1 MHTFRYC
8 TPLIVVFLALLAGCT
23 ATERPEAWVEIPQ
36 ADLTEA
42 QAAQFE
48 AADGAR
54 KAMFGGLMERLM
66 AAMQDGGAPVAIEVC
81 QEVAPAI
88 AAETGATKNLRIGRT
103 SFRLRNPDNTA
114 PAWAAPYVAARQA
127 DPVVL
132 HNTKDGS
139 LAALFPIV
147 LKAEC
152 VQCHGPKDSLDP
164 AVRAALDGA
173 YPQDEATGF
182 EAGDLRGWFHA
193 TVPAA

>member
-1 MHTFRYC
+1 MDIFRHG
-8 TPLIVVFLALLAGCT
+8 TSLTLAFLILLAGCT
-23 ATERPEAWVEIPQ
+23 ATHAPKAWVEIPQ
-36 ADLTEA
+36 EDLTES

-54 KAMFGGLMERLM
+54 KAMFDSLMARLT
-66 AAMQDGGAPVAIEVC
+66 AAMQDGGPPVAIEVC
-81 QEVAPAI
+81 KEVAPAI
-88 AAETGATKNLRIGRT
+88 AAETGEAKNLAIGRT
-103 SFRLRNPDNTA
+103 SFRLRNPDNT
-114 PAWAAPYVAARQA
+114 PPPWAAPYVAARQS

-164 AVRAALDGA
+164 ALRAALDGS
-173 YPQDEATGF
+173 YPEDEATEF
-182 EAGDLRGWFHA
+182 KAGDLRGWFHV